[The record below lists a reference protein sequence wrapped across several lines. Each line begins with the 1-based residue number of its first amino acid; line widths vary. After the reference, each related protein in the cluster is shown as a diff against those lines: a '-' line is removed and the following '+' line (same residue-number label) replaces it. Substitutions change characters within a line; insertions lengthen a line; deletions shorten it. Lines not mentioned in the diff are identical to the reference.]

1 MKKRQINDEMM
12 DSVLKTMLSEYQEQE
27 GRKILKEAEEL
38 NKTDEYAPTKQQIKE
53 FEKIS
58 KKQLRKKK
66 IKSLNF
72 KLKVYRTATA
82 LGVLLLIFNVSVV
95 SVPAMKEK
103 TLEFFMKTYNDH
115 TDIGK
120 YPGEKVEDVKNVS
133 DDRFTIK
140 LSKEYEIT
148 YLPEGFKLGDM
159 SKDETGWEANYYNED
174 EVITF
179 SQSSLNGTDL
189 SIDTENTKNTYVD
202 INGQQA
208 FVTEKDEQIS
218 VTWRVDENIIR
229 VTSIGVKKA
238 ELIKVAKSVE
248 KVFFLVRCI

>member
-12 DSVLKTMLSEYQEQE
+12 DSVLKTMLSEYQEEE

-159 SKDETGWEANYYNED
+159 SKDETGWESNYYNED

-248 KVFFLVRCI
+248 KVK

>member
-1 MKKRQINDEMM
+1 M
-12 DSVLKTMLSEYQEQE
+12 DSVLKTMLSEYQEEE

-248 KVFFLVRCI
+248 KVK

>member
-12 DSVLKTMLSEYQEQE
+12 DSVLKTMLSEYQEEE

-66 IKSLNF
+66 ITSLSF

-82 LGVLLLIFNVSVV
+82 LGVLLLIFNISVV

-103 TLEFFMKTYNDH
+103 TLKFFMKTYNDH

-148 YLPEGFKLGDM
+148 YLPKGFKLRDM
-159 SKDETGWEANYYNED
+159 HKDEIGWEANYYNED
-174 EVITF
+174 KLITF

-208 FVTEKDEQIS
+208 FMTEKENL
-218 VTWRVDENIIR
+218 VNMVWRVDENIIT
-229 VTSIGVKKA
+229 VSGIDVSK
-238 ELIKVAKSVE
+238 EEIIKVARSVE
-248 KVFFLVRCI
+248 KVR

>member
-27 GRKILKEAEEL
+27 GRKILKETEEL
-38 NKTDEYAPTKQQIKE
+38 NKSDEYAPTKQQIKE

-58 KKQLRKKK
+58 KKQLHKKK
-66 IKSLNF
+66 IKSLSF

-248 KVFFLVRCI
+248 KVK

>member
-12 DSVLKTMLSEYQEQE
+12 DSVLKTMLSEYQEEE
-27 GRKILKEAEEL
+27 GRKILKETEEL
-38 NKTDEYAPTKQQIKE
+38 NKSDEYAPTKQQIKE

-58 KKQLRKKK
+58 KKQLHKKK
-66 IKSLNF
+66 IKSLSF

-115 TDIGK
+115 TGIGK

-248 KVFFLVRCI
+248 KVK

>member
-12 DSVLKTMLSEYQEQE
+12 DSVLKTMLSEYQEEE

-82 LGVLLLIFNVSVV
+82 LGVLLLIFNISVV

-103 TLEFFMKTYNDH
+103 TLEFFMKIYNDH

-189 SIDTENTKNTYVD
+189 SIDTENKKNTYVD

-248 KVFFLVRCI
+248 KVK

>member
-12 DSVLKTMLSEYQEQE
+12 DSVLKTMLSEYQEEE

-66 IKSLNF
+66 IKSLSF

-148 YLPEGFKLGDM
+148 YLPKGFKLRDM
-159 SKDETGWEANYYNED
+159 HKDEIGWEANYYNED
-174 EVITF
+174 KLITF

-208 FVTEKDEQIS
+208 FMTEKENL
-218 VTWRVDENIIR
+218 VNMVWRVDENIIT
-229 VTSIGVKKA
+229 VSGIDVSK
-238 ELIKVAKSVE
+238 EEIIKVARSVE
-248 KVFFLVRCI
+248 KVR

>member
-12 DSVLKTMLSEYQEQE
+12 DSVLKTMLSEYQEEE
-27 GRKILKEAEEL
+27 GRKILKETEEL
-38 NKTDEYAPTKQQIKE
+38 NKSDEYAPTKQQIKE

-58 KKQLRKKK
+58 KKQLHKKK
-66 IKSLNF
+66 IKSLSF

-120 YPGEKVEDVKNVS
+120 YPGDKVEDVKNVS

-248 KVFFLVRCI
+248 KVK

>member
-12 DSVLKTMLSEYQEQE
+12 DSVLKTMLSEYQEEE

-38 NKTDEYAPTKQQIKE
+38 NETDEYAPTKQQIKE

-148 YLPEGFKLGDM
+148 YLPKGFKLGDM

-248 KVFFLVRCI
+248 KVK

>member
-12 DSVLKTMLSEYQEQE
+12 DSVLKTMLSEYQEEE

-38 NKTDEYAPTKQQIKE
+38 NKSDEYAPTKQQIKE

-82 LGVLLLIFNVSVV
+82 LGVLLLIFNISVV

-103 TLEFFMKTYNDH
+103 TLEFFMKTYDDH

-148 YLPEGFKLGDM
+148 YLPKGFKLGDM
-159 SKDETGWEANYYNED
+159 SKDETGWESNYYNED

-248 KVFFLVRCI
+248 KVK

>member
-1 MKKRQINDEMM
+1 MKKRQINDEIM
-12 DSVLKTMLSEYQEQE
+12 DSVLKTMLSEYQEEE

-248 KVFFLVRCI
+248 KVK

>member
-12 DSVLKTMLSEYQEQE
+12 DSVLKTMLSEYQEEE

-38 NKTDEYAPTKQQIKE
+38 NKSDEYAPTKQQIKE

-58 KKQLRKKK
+58 KKQLHKKK
-66 IKSLNF
+66 IKSLSF

-148 YLPEGFKLGDM
+148 YLPKGFKLGDM

-189 SIDTENTKNTYVD
+189 SIDTENTKNTCVD

-248 KVFFLVRCI
+248 KVK

>member
-12 DSVLKTMLSEYQEQE
+12 NSVLKTMLSEYQEQE

-248 KVFFLVRCI
+248 KVK

>member
-1 MKKRQINDEMM
+1 M
-12 DSVLKTMLSEYQEQE
+12 DSVLKTMLSEYQEEE
-27 GRKILKEAEEL
+27 GRKILKETEEL
-38 NKTDEYAPTKQQIKE
+38 NKSDEYAPTKQQIKE

-58 KKQLRKKK
+58 KKQLHKKK
-66 IKSLNF
+66 IKSLSF

-115 TDIGK
+115 TDIRK

-248 KVFFLVRCI
+248 KVK

>member
-12 DSVLKTMLSEYQEQE
+12 DSVLKTTLSEYQEEE

-38 NKTDEYAPTKQQIKE
+38 NKSDEYAPTKQQIKE

-148 YLPEGFKLGDM
+148 YLPKGFKLRDM
-159 SKDETGWEANYYNED
+159 HKDEIGWEANYYNED
-174 EVITF
+174 KLITF

-208 FVTEKDEQIS
+208 FMTEKENL
-218 VTWRVDENIIR
+218 VNMVWRVDENIIT
-229 VTSIGVKKA
+229 VSGIDVSKK
-238 ELIKVAKSVE
+238 EIIKVARSVK
-248 KVFFLVRCI
+248 KVK

>member
-12 DSVLKTMLSEYQEQE
+12 DSVFKTMLSEYQEEE

-248 KVFFLVRCI
+248 KVK

>member
-12 DSVLKTMLSEYQEQE
+12 DSVLKTMLSEYQEEE

-82 LGVLLLIFNVSVV
+82 LGVLLLIFNISVV

-103 TLEFFMKTYNDH
+103 TLEFFMKIYNVH

-248 KVFFLVRCI
+248 KVK

>member
-12 DSVLKTMLSEYQEQE
+12 DSVLKTMLSEYQEEE

-53 FEKIS
+53 FEKNS
-58 KKQLRKKK
+58 KKQLHKKK
-66 IKSLNF
+66 IKSLSF

-82 LGVLLLIFNVSVV
+82 LGVLLLIFNISVV

-248 KVFFLVRCI
+248 KVK

>member
-12 DSVLKTMLSEYQEQE
+12 DSVLKTMLSEYQEEE

-82 LGVLLLIFNVSVV
+82 LGVLLLIFNISVV

-103 TLEFFMKTYNDH
+103 TLEFFMKIYNYH

-248 KVFFLVRCI
+248 KVK

>member
-12 DSVLKTMLSEYQEQE
+12 DSVLKTMLSEYQEEE

-58 KKQLRKKK
+58 KKQLHKKK
-66 IKSLNF
+66 IKSLSF

-82 LGVLLLIFNVSVV
+82 LGVLLLIFNISVV

-248 KVFFLVRCI
+248 KVK

>member
-12 DSVLKTMLSEYQEQE
+12 DSVLKTTLSEYQEEE

-82 LGVLLLIFNVSVV
+82 LGVLLLIFNISVV

-103 TLEFFMKTYNDH
+103 TLEFFMKTYNDN

-248 KVFFLVRCI
+248 KVK

>member
-12 DSVLKTMLSEYQEQE
+12 DSVLKTMLSEYQEEE

-38 NKTDEYAPTKQQIKE
+38 NKSDEYAPTKQQIKE

-58 KKQLRKKK
+58 KKQLHKKK
-66 IKSLNF
+66 IKSLSF

-95 SVPAMKEK
+95 LVPAMKEK

-202 INGQQA
+202 INGQQD

-248 KVFFLVRCI
+248 KVK

>member
-12 DSVLKTMLSEYQEQE
+12 DSVLKTTLSEYQEEE

-82 LGVLLLIFNVSVV
+82 LGVLLLIFNISVV

-248 KVFFLVRCI
+248 KVK

>member
-1 MKKRQINDEMM
+1 M
-12 DSVLKTMLSEYQEQE
+12 DSVLKTMLSEYQEEE

-66 IKSLNF
+66 IKSLSF
-72 KLKVYRTATA
+72 KLKVYRTATV
-82 LGVLLLIFNVSVV
+82 LGVLLLIFNISVV

-148 YLPEGFKLGDM
+148 YLPKGFKLGDM

-248 KVFFLVRCI
+248 KVK

>member
-1 MKKRQINDEMM
+1 MKKRQINDEMI
-12 DSVLKTMLSEYQEQE
+12 DSVLKTMLSEYQEEE

-66 IKSLNF
+66 IKSLSF

-82 LGVLLLIFNVSVV
+82 LGVLLLIFNISVV

-248 KVFFLVRCI
+248 KVK

>member
-12 DSVLKTMLSEYQEQE
+12 DSVLKTMLSEYQEEE
-27 GRKILKEAEEL
+27 GRKILKETEEL
-38 NKTDEYAPTKQQIKE
+38 NKSDEYAPTKQQIKE

-58 KKQLRKKK
+58 KKQLHKKK
-66 IKSLNF
+66 IKSLSF

-159 SKDETGWEANYYNED
+159 SKDETGWGANYYNED

-248 KVFFLVRCI
+248 KVK

>member
-1 MKKRQINDEMM
+1 M
-12 DSVLKTMLSEYQEQE
+12 DSVLKTMLSEYQEEE

-95 SVPAMKEK
+95 SVQAMKEK

-248 KVFFLVRCI
+248 KVK

>member
-12 DSVLKTMLSEYQEQE
+12 DSVLKTMLSEYQEEE
-27 GRKILKEAEEL
+27 GRKILKETEEL
-38 NKTDEYAPTKQQIKE
+38 NKSDEYAPTKQQIKE

-58 KKQLRKKK
+58 KKQLHKKK
-66 IKSLNF
+66 IKSLSF

-202 INGQQA
+202 INGQQD

-248 KVFFLVRCI
+248 KVK

>member
-12 DSVLKTMLSEYQEQE
+12 DSVLKTMLSEYQEEE

-82 LGVLLLIFNVSVV
+82 LGVLFLIFNISVV

-103 TLEFFMKTYNDH
+103 TLEFFMKIYNDH

-248 KVFFLVRCI
+248 KVK

>member
-12 DSVLKTMLSEYQEQE
+12 DSVLKTMLSEYQEEE
-27 GRKILKEAEEL
+27 GRKILKETEEL
-38 NKTDEYAPTKQQIKE
+38 NKSDEYAPTKQQIKE

-58 KKQLRKKK
+58 KKQLHKKK
-66 IKSLNF
+66 IKSLSF

-148 YLPEGFKLGDM
+148 DLPEGFKLG
-159 SKDETGWEANYYNED
+159 ETGWEANYYNED

-179 SQSSLNGTDL
+179 SQSSINGTDL

-248 KVFFLVRCI
+248 KVK

>member
-12 DSVLKTMLSEYQEQE
+12 DSVLKTMLSEYQEEE

-82 LGVLLLIFNVSVV
+82 LGVLLLIFNISVV

-103 TLEFFMKTYNDH
+103 TLEFFMKTYDDH

-179 SQSSLNGTDL
+179 SQSLLNGTDL

-248 KVFFLVRCI
+248 KVK

>member
-12 DSVLKTMLSEYQEQE
+12 DSVLKTMLSEYQEEE

-82 LGVLLLIFNVSVV
+82 LGVLLLIFNISVV

-103 TLEFFMKTYNDH
+103 TLEFFMKIYNDY

-248 KVFFLVRCI
+248 KVK

>member
-12 DSVLKTMLSEYQEQE
+12 DSVLKTMLSEYQEEE

-38 NKTDEYAPTKQQIKE
+38 NKSDEYAPTKQQIKE

-66 IKSLNF
+66 LKSLNF
-72 KLKVYRTATA
+72 KLKVYRTATV
-82 LGVLLLIFNVSVV
+82 LGVLLLIFNISVV

-103 TLEFFMKTYNDH
+103 TLEFFMKTYDDH

-120 YPGEKVEDVKNVS
+120 YLGEKVEDVKNVS

-159 SKDETGWEANYYNED
+159 SKDETGWEAYYYNED

-248 KVFFLVRCI
+248 KVK